1 MQKPINLSYKKEPQ
15 IYDAIQYGTIL
26 ENVVVDEDGDVD
38 FDDNKYTENTRAAY
52 PINHIDNIV
61 TPSKLH
67 ILIQLYS

>member
-1 MQKPINLSYKKEPQ
+1 MKIPLSFHPCSSSPINLRVGSYKKEPQ

-52 PINHIDNIV
+52 PINHIYD
-61 TPSKLH
+61 
-67 ILIQLYS
+67 